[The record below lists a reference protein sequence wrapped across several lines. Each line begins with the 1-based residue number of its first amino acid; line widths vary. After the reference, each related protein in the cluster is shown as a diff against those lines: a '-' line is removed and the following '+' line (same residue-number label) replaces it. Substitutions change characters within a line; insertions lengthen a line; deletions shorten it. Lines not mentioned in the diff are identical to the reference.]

1 MIFIFVL
8 IEGRGSSRLG
18 SKSNK
23 KLGILFALFLEDQ
36 DKVHQNLMIVWS
48 EVMRKYL
55 NFL

>member
-23 KLGILFALFLEDQ
+23 LGILFALFLEDQ
-36 DKVHQNLMIVWS
+36 DKVHQSLMIVWS
-48 EVMRKYL
+48 EVMREYL

>member
-8 IEGRGSSRLG
+8 IEGRGSSRLR

-36 DKVHQNLMIVWS
+36 DEVHQNLMIVWS
-48 EVMRKYL
+48 EVMREYL

>member
-48 EVMRKYL
+48 EVMREYL

>member
-8 IEGRGSSRLG
+8 IEGRGSSRLR

-36 DKVHQNLMIVWS
+36 DEVHQNLMIV
-48 EVMRKYL
+48 
-55 NFL
+55 